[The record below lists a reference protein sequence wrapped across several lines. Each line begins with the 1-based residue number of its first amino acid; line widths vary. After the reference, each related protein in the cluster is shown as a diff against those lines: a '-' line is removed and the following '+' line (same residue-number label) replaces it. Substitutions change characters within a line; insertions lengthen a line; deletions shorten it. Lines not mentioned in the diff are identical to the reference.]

1 MELYYTDSKNVFSNY
16 LNIIGTEAR
25 YINKVMRHKTG
36 DMIFV
41 TDGMDNEYQ
50 TMITTIEKNCIEADI
65 INKTRK
71 VREITT
77 KVTLA
82 QSIIKGNHMDFIIEK
97 ATELGVYEIIPIITA
112 RTIASVSEK
121 KVERYQKLM
130 LAAMKTSTRTRLP
143 HLTKPMAF
151 DKLLDAISEYDLTI
165 LAYEEEKNN
174 RLSDV
179 LTKKILNK
187 VLLIIGPE
195 GGFSSSEIKTASE
208 RGIKCFSLGRRRL
221 RAETAAI
228 SALSLLL
235 YEQKEM

>member
-16 LNIIGTEAR
+16 LNIIGTEVR
-25 YINKVMRHKTG
+25 NISKVKRHKTS

-41 TDGMDNEYQ
+41 TDGTDNEYQ
-50 TMITTIEKNCIEADI
+50 TMITTIKKNCIEADI

-71 VREITT
+71 VRETTT

-112 RTIASVSEK
+112 RTIASVSDK
-121 KVERYQKLM
+121 KAQRYQKLM
-130 LAAMKTSTRTRLP
+130 LTAMKTSTRTHLL
-143 HLTKPMAF
+143 HLTKPMIF
-151 DKLLDAISEYDLTI
+151 DKLLDTFSEYDLTI

-174 RLSDV
+174 RLTDV

-208 RGIKCFSLGRRRL
+208 RGIKCFSLGIRRL

-235 YEQKEM
+235 NEQKEM